1 MGQLLERPVLI
12 PRPTPEG
19 RPICLDGIY
28 LRGAGPGLV
37 VVPPLAGHGGNMHSP
52 VINELA
58 YSAAYGGL
66 ASLRFDFRG
75 VGASEGEPS
84 DDAEVAL
91 ADAAAAVEFLQ
102 ESTGSQELAVA
113 GYGSGAWVA
122 LQLASTLPVSR
133 VLLVCPLDPPAEVTP
148 VEAPVLLV
156 QASGELGNVAV
167 QRPLA
172 DLLEPLAP
180 LREVIDAEGRAL
192 REGLG
197 HLARITR
204 RFLGAEPPA

>member
-1 MGQLLERPVLI
+1 
-12 PRPTPEG
+12 
-19 RPICLDGIY
+19 
-28 LRGAGPGLV
+28 
-37 VVPPLAGHGGNMHSP
+37 MHSP

>member
-12 PRPTPEG
+12 PRPTPGG
-19 RPICLDGIY
+19 RPVCLDGIY

-37 VVPPLAGHGGNMHSP
+37 VIPPLAGHGGSMHSP
-52 VINELA
+52 VLNELA
-58 YSAAYGGL
+58 YAAAYGGQ

-84 DDAEVAL
+84 DDRAL
-91 ADAAAAVEFLQ
+91 ALSDAAAAAEFLQ
-102 ESTGSQELAVA
+102 ESTGEQGVAVA
-113 GYGSGAWVA
+113 GYGSGAWIA
-122 LQLASTLPVSR
+122 LALAAQLPVTR
-133 VLLVCPLDPPAEVTP
+133 VLLVSPLETPSEITRVEV
-148 VEAPVLLV
+148 PVLLV
-156 QASGELGNVAV
+156 QASGELGDVAV

-172 DLLEPLAP
+172 DLLEPLEP
-180 LREVIDAEGRAL
+180 LREVIDAESRAL

-204 RFLGAEPPA
+204 RFLGAQPAP